1 MKLNKIWNEKLYGI
15 TTNKKYQKYLL
26 YIWNKCIIFQKKY
39 TCTFLL
45 VFFKQIDYYYYFFF
59 LQGSARVFSILSFM
73 FFSCMF
79 IDVIS

>member
-45 VFFKQIDYYYYFFF
+45 VFFKQIK
-59 LQGSARVFSILSFM
+59 LN
-73 FFSCMF
+73 
-79 IDVIS
+79 